1 MKNAKP
7 NPKNLITSSVITVIV
22 ISLVVCILILVKRT
36 TPLSSLPVPT
46 DSTSIELYEK
56 SDALPDTALPVTKS
70 KIASERAGEKAFYR
84 KKLAGMVGNFTLAK
98 DDFQDKGWYTHK
110 NFGKKA
116 AGRKT
121 LKAHVREDGFI
132 YLESQWYG
140 NDWIF
145 HNHIKVRVGSLIL
158 SSPKVET
165 SNKNNK
171 QEGAG
176 NHFWENVYYRE
187 TGDNGIIQAI
197 ADSTSKPVKVR
208 FEGRKFNRDIIL
220 TDEEKR
226 SLKESYQLSEIL
238 KKINL

>member
-1 MKNAKP
+1 MKNSKP
-7 NPKNLITSSVITVIV
+7 TPKNLITSSVITVIV
-22 ISLVVCILILVKRT
+22 ISLVVCILVLIKRNS
-36 TPLSSLPVPT
+36 PSSTFLIPT
-46 DSTSIELYEK
+46 DTLTSESYVQSETAIDSTFAVQK
-56 SDALPDTALPVTKS
+56 PKVV
-70 KIASERAGEKAFYR
+70 SERAGEKTFYR
-84 KKLAGMVGNFTLAK
+84 KKLAAMVAHFTLAK
-98 DDFQDKGWYTHK
+98 DDFQDKGWYTHR

-145 HNHIKVRVGSLIL
+145 HNHVKVRVGSLIL

-165 SNKNNK
+165 YTKNNK
-171 QEGAG
+171 QESSGRY
-176 NHFWENVYYRE
+176 FWENVYYRE

-197 ADSTSKPVKVR
+197 ADSASKPVKVR
-208 FEGRKFNRDIIL
+208 FEGRKFNRDIVL

-226 SLKESYQLSEIL
+226 SLKESYELAEIL
-238 KKINL
+238 KKINQ

>member
-1 MKNAKP
+1 MKNAKS

-22 ISLVVCILILVKRT
+22 ISLVVCILVLVKRT
-36 TPLSSLPVPT
+36 TPPSLLPVPT
-46 DSTSIELYEK
+46 DSTAIQSNVKSKATPDSSIP
-56 SDALPDTALPVTKS
+56 ATKS
-70 KIASERAGEKAFYR
+70 EIASERASEKAFYR

-158 SSPKVET
+158 SSPTIET
-165 SNKNNK
+165 SNKYNK

-176 NHFWENVYYRE
+176 SHFWENVYYRE

-208 FEGRKFNRDIIL
+208 FEGRKFNHDIIL

-226 SLKESYQLSEIL
+226 SFKESYELSEIL

>member
-1 MKNAKP
+1 MKNSK
-7 NPKNLITSSVITVIV
+7 PKNLIASSVITVIV
-22 ISLVVCILILVKRT
+22 ISLVVCILVLIKRT
-36 TPLSSLPVPT
+36 SSPSASLTSFDTSSTEPYEKT
-46 DSTSIELYEK
+46 DSVIAEPIPL
-56 SDALPDTALPVTKS
+56 TKPKVIS
-70 KIASERAGEKAFYR
+70 VRAGEKAFYQ
-84 KKLAGMVGNFTLAK
+84 KKLAGMTNNFTLDK

-132 YLESQWYG
+132 CLESQWYG

-165 SNKNNK
+165 YDRNNK
-171 QEGAG
+171 QESTGS
-176 NHFWENVYYRE
+176 HYWENIYYRE

-208 FEGRKFNRDIIL
+208 FEGRKFNHDIVL
-220 TDEEKR
+220 THEEKR
-226 SLKESYQLSEIL
+226 SLKESHELSEIL
-238 KKINL
+238 KKINR